1 MEKSILLLSGILCLL
16 IGLGLQF
23 WIGKR
28 RFNRKNIIGLEGFSS
43 YEKMLF
49 VRFIERIGKIISYVV
64 ILLGILFLWVYS
76 QQ

>member
-1 MEKSILLLSGILCLL
+1 VEKSILLLFGILCLL

-28 RFNRKNIIGLEGFSS
+28 RFNRKNIVGIEGFSS

-49 VRFIERIGKIISYVV
+49 VRFIERIGKLISFTIIV
-64 ILLGILFLWVYS
+64 LGILLLWVYL

>member
-49 VRFIERIGKIISYVV
+49 VRFIERIGKVISYVI
-64 ILLGILFLWVYS
+64 ILLGILFLWVYL
-76 QQ
+76 Q